1 MTIEPL
7 RTSAS
12 PATAADLLLAYLA
25 NVGDPAI
32 ASALFAHDAVLEF
45 PYLPAVRMPWRHDG
59 REAIRQL
66 LVGVMATFDDFT
78 FHNIVVYPS
87 SQPTEAFAEYEVHA
101 RTKTGVPYHQHYAAR
116 IVAHDHHITHLREF
130 MNMVPVIRAFF
141 PDQLPAF
148 P

>member
-1 MTIEPL
+1 MNVEPQ
-7 RTSAS
+7 RTSTP

-25 NVGDPAI
+25 SVGDPAT

-45 PYLPAVRMPWRHDG
+45 PYLSTVRMPSRHDG

-66 LVGVMATFDDFT
+66 LIGVIATFDDFT
-78 FHNIVVYPS
+78 FHNVVVYPS
-87 SQPTEAFAEYEVHA
+87 SQPSEAFAEYEVHA

-116 IVAHDHHITHLREF
+116 IVARDHHITHLREF

-148 P
+148 A